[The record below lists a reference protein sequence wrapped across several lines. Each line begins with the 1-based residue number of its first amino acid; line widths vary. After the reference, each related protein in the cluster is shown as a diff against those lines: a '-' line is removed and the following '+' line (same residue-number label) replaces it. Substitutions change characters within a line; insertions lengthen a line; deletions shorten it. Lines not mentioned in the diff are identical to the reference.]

1 MTEQLLVQ
9 EERKPEIDKHG
20 RSYSTGRR
28 KQSSARVWVKKGS
41 GKITINGKDAVEYF
55 GRPVLRM
62 IIGQVFDVTNT
73 KGEIDVVCTV
83 KGGGL
88 SGQAGAILHG
98 IARALDKFNPDFHS
112 VLRKGGFLTRDSRS
126 VERKKPG
133 RPKARKSFQ
142 FSKR

>member
-9 EERKPEIDKHG
+9 EDRKPEIDKLG
-20 RSYSTGRR
+20 RSYATGRR
-28 KQSSARVWVKKGS
+28 KKSSARVWIQKGN
-41 GKITINGKDAVEYF
+41 GKITINGKDAEIYF

-62 IIGQVFDVTNT
+62 VIGQVFDTTNT
-73 KGEIDVVCTV
+73 NGEIDVVCSV

-98 IARALDKFNPDFHS
+98 IARALDKYNPEFHS
-112 VLRKGGFLTRDSRS
+112 VLRKGGFLTRDSRA